1 MMYLRTVTHTVQNDK
16 VIHLVETYERMILP
30 ALRSTSG
37 CIFASLLQNT
47 GNVQECI
54 SLTIW
59 KSQQE
64 SLDYEESGLF
74 RQLVNSLRPFFI
86 ESNEWNL
93 ELTEDLSLEYTPIQT
108 EPTVTR
114 FANSVTGS
122 EEITRL
128 KEKPFA
134 AHILSLTV
142 QDDQHQTFEDIFSH
156 DIHPKFKTHKG
167 FIDLILLRLFN
178 EYHIM
183 SFWDE
188 TVDIQ
193 SPFGIH
199 SMNHLLKSIYSILPS
214 FIQWKVSHRAAARIS
229 ASTEDI
235 KAVIYRCL
243 TSEWFT
249 R

>member
-1 MMYLRTVTHTVQNDK
+1 MYLRTVTHAVQRDK
-16 VIHLVETYERMILP
+16 LILMVDTYERNILS

-47 GNVQECI
+47 DNVQECI

-59 KSQQE
+59 KSPQE
-64 SLDYEESGLF
+64 SLEYEESGLF

-93 ELTEDLSLEYTPIQT
+93 ELTDDLSLEYTPMQT

-114 FANSVTGS
+114 YDNSVTGS

-156 DIHPKFKTHKG
+156 DIQPKFKTHKG
-167 FIDLILLRLFN
+167 FIDLILLRQHN
-178 EYHIM
+178 EYYII

-193 SPFGIH
+193 SALGIH
-199 SMNHLLKSIYSILPS
+199 SLNHLLQSIYSILPS
-214 FIQWKVSHRAAARIS
+214 FIQWKVTHRTAARIS

-243 TSEWFT
+243 TSEWFM

>member
-1 MMYLRTVTHTVQNDK
+1 MYLRTVTHAVQRDK
-16 VIHLVETYERMILP
+16 LILMVDTYERNILS

-47 GNVQECI
+47 DNVQECI

-59 KSQQE
+59 KSPQE
-64 SLDYEESGLF
+64 SLEYEESGLF

-93 ELTEDLSLEYTPIQT
+93 ELTDDLSLEYTPMRT

-114 FANSVTGS
+114 FDNSVTGS

-142 QDDQHQTFEDIFSH
+142 QND
-156 DIHPKFKTHKG
+156 
-167 FIDLILLRLFN
+167 
-178 EYHIM
+178 
-183 SFWDE
+183 
-188 TVDIQ
+188 
-193 SPFGIH
+193 
-199 SMNHLLKSIYSILPS
+199 
-214 FIQWKVSHRAAARIS
+214 SHRDQTPTPS
-229 ASTEDI
+229 
-235 KAVIYRCL
+235 L
-243 TSEWFT
+243 
-249 R
+249 